1 MMFKDFLNSRL
12 PVKSQASYV
21 EFGYGQVEPNH
32 LSAQRTGQ
40 IYAQLPAAPAI
51 DILEQGQ
58 FVKYDY
64 AADVAS
70 QNGIGNGI
78 GLVDFTGEGE
88 WMLVYNEIKL
98 YRDHP
103 DGTKQW
109 DCEFAMLKDDYQARI
124 YSPYDYENAELE
136 YKDWHRLNL
145 TNGVDSN
152 GNPINVREKPFT
164 VNQYVTLDIEG
175 QTVTIAG
182 DRYAVSDSTKTVV
195 VTPAHG
201 EVGDDDYTAAVTK
214 DVDIKVFTYKGT
226 QYELDENG
234 TSTVQVPVEYVIED
248 VTKDVE
254 DIYEWG
260 FTNDPWRRLGIYR
273 EKRMPAGT
281 QMVPRVFKT
290 NVGDIYTTNTIN
302 LAKNANTGEFT
313 ETLSVGDKLYVG
325 DKGILCKTKKTTA
338 NANGAVSGDMVWQVV
353 KVYTM
358 PDNQRGVKVMRI
370 A

>member
-40 IYAQLPAAPAI
+40 IYAQLPAAPSI
-51 DILEQGQ
+51 NILEQGQ

-64 AADVAS
+64 AAS
-70 QNGIGNGI
+70 NSNGV
-78 GLVDFTGEGE
+78 GLVDFTGAGE

-103 DGTKQW
+103 DGSKQW

-124 YSPYDYENAELE
+124 YSPYDSANAEIE
-136 YKDWHRLNL
+136 YKDWHKL
-145 TNGVDSN
+145 NGVDEK
-152 GNPINVREKPFT
+152 GNT
-164 VNQYVTLDIEG
+164 SLTLNQYVTLDIEG
-175 QTVTIAG
+175 QTVTING
-182 DRYAVSDSTKTVV
+182 DRYSVTEATIPAQGTV
-195 VTPAHG
+195 G
-201 EVGDDDYTAAVTK
+201 EDDYKPSYTA
-214 DVDIKVFTYKGT
+214 KVFSYKGT

-234 TSTVQVPVEYVIED
+234 TSKLQVPVEYTYDD

-260 FTNDPWRRLGIYR
+260 FTNDPWRRLGIYH
-273 EKRMPAGT
+273 EKKMPAGT
-281 QMVPRVFKT
+281 SMVPRVFKT
-290 NVGDIYTTNTIN
+290 NVGDIFTTNTVN
-302 LAKNANTGEFT
+302 LAVNSTTGEFT
-313 ETLSVGDKLYVG
+313 ETLAVGDSLYVG
-325 DKGILCKTKKTTA
+325 DKGILGKTKKTTA